1 MATEAGGSQGGSHRP
16 VDPAT
21 RRNMIAVGGA
31 VALAGQLSF
40 SHVAATSAPLLPD
53 VGSMF
58 GLAPTESTITDL
70 NAAAPLVGPDRLVD
84 RYDGL
89 EPVALSADND
99 ALQQADTAKLVKAA
113 GLNEA
118 AAQAEAARQARL
130 ADSPEVRGT
139 RCAPDL
145 AGLNGVR
152 PWVSTAGTELRCIFD
167 VHTVGGLGG
176 RPNVS
181 DHPRGLAVDFMT
193 AGGVPGDQLADY
205 ALKYKDDLRIKYVIW
220 KQRINFGD
228 GGGWH
233 GMPNRGSA
241 TANHFDH
248 VHISFDG

>member
-1 MATEAGGSQGGSHRP
+1 
-16 VDPAT
+16 
-21 RRNMIAVGGA
+21 MIAVGGA

-40 SHVAATSAPLLPD
+40 THIASPSAPLLPD
-53 VGSMF
+53 FGSMF
-58 GLAPTESTITDL
+58 GFAPTESTITDL
-70 NAAAPLVGPDRLVD
+70 NASAPLVD

-89 EPVALSADND
+89 EPVALTADSG

-113 GLNEA
+113 GLNES
-118 AAQAEAARQARL
+118 AAQAQAAQKARM

-139 RCAPDL
+139 RCAPNL
-145 AGLNGVR
+145 AGLAGVKT
-152 PWVSTAGTELRCIFD
+152 WVSTAGTELRCIFD
-167 VHTVGGLGG
+167 VGTVGGLGG

-193 AGGVPGDQLADY
+193 AGGVAGDQLADY
-205 ALKYKDDLRIKYVIW
+205 ALKYRDDIKIKYVIW

-248 VHISFDG
+248 VHVSFDA

>member
-1 MATEAGGSQGGSHRP
+1 MATGAGGYRSEPQGGSHRP
-16 VDPAT
+16 IDPAT
-21 RRNMIAVGGA
+21 RRNMIAAGGA
-31 VALAGQLSF
+31 LALAGQLSF
-40 SHVAATSAPLLPD
+40 SHITGTSAPLLPD
-53 VGSMF
+53 FGAMVGTSPSETTVTE
-58 GLAPTESTITDL
+58 LAAT
-70 NAAAPLVGPDRLVD
+70 APLVD

-89 EPVALSADND
+89 EPVVSTADVN
-99 ALQQADTAKLVKAA
+99 AVQQADTAKLVKAA

-118 AAQAEAARQARL
+118 AAQARAAQEARL

-139 RCAPDL
+139 KCAPDL
-145 AGLNGVR
+145 AGLAGVK

-193 AGGVPGDQLADY
+193 AGGVAGDQLADY
-205 ALKYKDDLRIKYVIW
+205 ALKYRDDLRIKYVIW

-228 GGGWH
+228 GWH

-248 VHISFDG
+248 VHISFNT

>member
-1 MATEAGGSQGGSHRP
+1 MATGAGGSQGGSHRP
-16 VDPAT
+16 VDAAT

-40 SHVAATSAPLLPD
+40 SHVAGTSAPLLPD
-53 VGSMF
+53 FGSMLGF
-58 GLAPTESTITDL
+58 APAESTITDL
-70 NAAAPLVGPDRLVD
+70 NPPAPVVD

-89 EPVALSADND
+89 EPVALTADAD

-118 AAQAEAARQARL
+118 AARAQAAEQARM
-130 ADSPEVRGT
+130 ADSPEVRGS

-145 AGLNGVR
+145 TGLNGVK

-193 AGGVPGDQLADY
+193 AGGVAGDQLADY

-228 GGGWH
+228 GWH

-248 VHISFDG
+248 VHISFDA

>member
-1 MATEAGGSQGGSHRP
+1 MIAAGG
-16 VDPAT
+16 AL
-21 RRNMIAVGGA
+21 
-31 VALAGQLSF
+31 ALAGQLSL
-40 SHVAATSAPLLPD
+40 SHVAGTSAPLLPD
-53 VGSMF
+53 FGAMV
-58 GLAPTESTITDL
+58 GLAPTESTITEL
-70 NAAAPLVGPDRLVD
+70 SATAPLVDS
-84 RYDGL
+84 YDGL
-89 EPVALSADND
+89 EPVISTADVN

-118 AAQAEAARQARL
+118 AASARAAQEARV

-145 AGLNGVR
+145 AGLAGVK

-193 AGGVPGDQLADY
+193 AGGVAGDQLADY
-205 ALKYKDDLRIKYVIW
+205 ALKYKDDLKIKYVIW

-248 VHISFDG
+248 VHVSFDG

>member
-1 MATEAGGSQGGSHRP
+1 MIAAGG
-16 VDPAT
+16 AL
-21 RRNMIAVGGA
+21 
-31 VALAGQLSF
+31 ALAGQLSF
-40 SHVAATSAPLLPD
+40 SHITGTSAPLLPD
-53 VGSMF
+53 LGAMVGTSP
-58 GLAPTESTITDL
+58 GETTVTELAAT
-70 NAAAPLVGPDRLVD
+70 APLVD

-89 EPVALSADND
+89 EPVVSTADVN

-118 AAQAEAARQARL
+118 AAQARAAQEARL

-139 RCAPDL
+139 KCAPDL
-145 AGLNGVR
+145 AGLAGVK

-193 AGGVPGDQLADY
+193 AGGVAGDQLADY
-205 ALKYKDDLRIKYVIW
+205 ALKYRDDLRIKYVIW

-228 GGGWH
+228 GWH

-248 VHISFDG
+248 VHISFNT